1 MTQMIEG
8 TKHLEKLT
16 YLTCKQAAELL
27 QVDAET
33 VRRKNRQGLVP
44 GAKTIL
50 GVTRIRTDVLLA
62 AIEADAA

>member
-1 MTQMIEG
+1 MTQKIEG

-27 QVDAET
+27 QVDPET
-33 VRRKNRQGLVP
+33 VRKKVRQGIVP
-44 GAKTIL
+44 GAEKIL